1 MKRNQNI
8 FIVITSLFLVFSAI
22 FSCSPQRRIS
32 GNYPFR
38 TECVG
43 VEGDGSMTLLS
54 WGSGRNRFDAIE
66 QAKKNAVRDVLLKG
80 IIGGKSGCEVRP
92 LLSQVNAEEK
102 YENYLATFFQ
112 DGGEYKNFVDQR
124 DERFKDKIIRYRQKG
139 RRDRTFSV
147 VVNVDRLKLKERL
160 KRDSIL

>member
-1 MKRNQNI
+1 
-8 FIVITSLFLVFSAI
+8 
-22 FSCSPQRRIS
+22 
-32 GNYPFR
+32 
-38 TECVG
+38 
-43 VEGDGSMTLLS
+43 MTLLS
-54 WGSGRNRFDAIE
+54 WGSGRNRIDAIE
-66 QAKKNAVRDVLLKG
+66 QAKKNAVKDVLLKG

-92 LLSQVNAEEK
+92 LLSVVNAEEK

-160 KRDSIL
+160 KTDSIL